1 MEEIS
6 SLAAAETI
14 NVLYNTD
21 ISLFTKIPYAIIKV
35 LEDKAHEYN
44 GKIKL
49 NMALNL
55 AEQEISEEAQTIL
68 AIIYKDYLCTT
79 EKHEEMNK
87 IFLEKSIE
95 YDEEEKESLNPF
107 KDDKKTRIQKINI
120 NLEEDN
126 ELIELPKK
134 WYLNIFDK
142 IIKFFQKK

>member
-68 AIIYKDYLCTT
+68 A
-79 EKHEEMNK
+79 K